1 MRAEDLDEQ
10 FPIVDVDSDALD
22 AARMIAEH
30 SLPGLIVSDAS
41 QKPYA
46 VLLASE
52 VLHLILPRYVQD
64 DITLAGVM
72 GDALADH
79 AQNLAG
85 KTVGDVLPKPA
96 RRNPLRRC
104 ARRRHQGGR
113 GDGAAAVSPD
123 RSDQERNAAR
133 CDNRLTAAGRRAQIL
148 SPVRRP
154 RCRFSRPFR
163 TQPEKALTPVPLTVS
178 SQQTYCVGVRA
189 EDLDEKFPVVK
200 IDSNALDAVRLL
212 AEHRLNGLVVVTD
225 TSETPFAVLPASQ
238 VVRFIV
244 PGYVQDDPGLAS
256 VVTESMADHAAEKLS
271 GKTIRDMLP
280 KQRQHIPVAEAD
292 DTIIEVAEVMARL
305 RSPLVAVVKDGR
317 LHGVITASRLLAA
330 ALKE

>member
-1 MRAEDLDEQ
+1 
-10 FPIVDVDSDALD
+10 V
-22 AARMIAEH
+22 
-30 SLPGLIVSDAS
+30 
-41 QKPYA
+41 
-46 VLLASE
+46 
-52 VLHLILPRYVQD
+52 
-64 DITLAGVM
+64 
-72 GDALADH
+72 
-79 AQNLAG
+79 
-85 KTVGDVLPKPA
+85 
-96 RRNPLRRC
+96 
-104 ARRRHQGGR
+104 
-113 GDGAAAVSPD
+113 
-123 RSDQERNAAR
+123 
-133 CDNRLTAAGRRAQIL
+133 AGR
-148 SPVRRP
+148 
-154 RCRFSRPFR
+154 
-163 TQPEKALTPVPLTVS
+163 TNPERSLTPILITES

-200 IDSNALDAVRLL
+200 IDSDALDAVRLL

-256 VVTESMADHAAEKLS
+256 VMTESMADHAAEKLT

-280 KQRQHIPVAEAD
+280 KQRQHIPVADAD